1 MTNRIFTHDSASL
14 YFFQIVFY
22 ASVRSKETKLLAQNW
37 IEEKMAEIGP
47 KSYSNVEVGDV

>member
-1 MTNRIFTHDSASL
+1 MILLRSVFVQN
-14 YFFQIVFY
+14 YFY